1 MNYFKLLANKLTLRP
16 TEQFETLGTT
26 GCRRSS
32 LSAWSI
38 AKNTLNC
45 SVSTALE
52 SDSSDAPADPTLASK
67 PLVALTGASGFIGG
81 ALAQALRER
90 FVVRG
95 VGRGNAAPTGVA
107 VDAWQRADLFNL
119 KEAEQ
124 SLAGADVAIYLVHSM
139 MPSARLTQATFE
151 DLDLICADNFG
162 RAAAKAGVKQ
172 IVYLGGLLPAHGEL
186 SKHLQSR
193 HEVEHALGLYGT
205 PVTTI
210 RAGLILGG
218 GGSSFEMLVRLVERL
233 PAMACPGWTKTR
245 TQPVAVDDVVKLL
258 AFTAG
263 NAACAGQTYDI
274 GAPDIVTYRELLELV
289 AQQLGVTRKMVPVPF
304 FSPSFSRL
312 WITLVT
318 GASRELVGPLVQSLR
333 HEMTVR
339 DHRLATLANITM
351 TPVHAA
357 LATALQQR
365 SLSKQTARSHVAP
378 SASNALATTSTQKNR
393 ASLVR
398 SVQRMKLPNDK
409 NAAWAANEYTA
420 WLPHAFWKLLR
431 VEVSAERECRFVL
444 IGMKTPL
451 LVLTYVPDR
460 STEDRQLFYI
470 TGGMLSLPQQ
480 RGRFELREVGRTRT
494 LLTAIHDFGPRLPWF
509 IYRYSQAVFH
519 GWVMSAFRRHIA
531 KAGGAAQL
539 GSAA

>member
-1 MNYFKLLANKLTLRP
+1 MP
-16 TEQFETLGTT
+16 
-26 GCRRSS
+26 
-32 LSAWSI
+32 
-38 AKNTLNC
+38 
-45 SVSTALE
+45 TALE
-52 SDSSDAPADPTLASK
+52 SDNSQAPVDTDVDAK

-81 ALAQALRER
+81 ALANALRER
-90 FVVRG
+90 FAVRG
-95 VGRGNAAPTGVA
+95 VGRGTTAPAGVN

-124 SLAGADVAIYLVHSM
+124 ALAGADVAIYLVHSM

-172 IVYLGGLLPAHGEL
+172 IVYLSGLLPEHGAL

-258 AFTAG
+258 AFAAG

-289 AQQLGVTRKMVPVPF
+289 AKQLGVKRKMVPVPF

-333 HEMTVR
+333 HEMIAR
-339 DHRLATLANITM
+339 DHRLTTLANITM
-351 TPVHAA
+351 TPVQAA
-357 LATALQQR
+357 LASALQQR
-365 SLSKQTARSHVAP
+365 ADTKHAR
-378 SASNALATTSTQKNR
+378 N
-393 ASLVR
+393 
-398 SVQRMKLPNDK
+398 
-409 NAAWAANEYTA
+409 
-420 WLPHAFWKLLR
+420 
-431 VEVSAERECRFVL
+431 
-444 IGMKTPL
+444 
-451 LVLTYVPDR
+451 
-460 STEDRQLFYI
+460 
-470 TGGMLSLPQQ
+470 
-480 RGRFELREVGRTRT
+480 
-494 LLTAIHDFGPRLPWF
+494 
-509 IYRYSQAVFH
+509 
-519 GWVMSAFRRHIA
+519 
-531 KAGGAAQL
+531 
-539 GSAA
+539 

>member
-1 MNYFKLLANKLTLRP
+1 MKHWCNAQDPLD
-16 TEQFETLGTT
+16 
-26 GCRRSS
+26 
-32 LSAWSI
+32 
-38 AKNTLNC
+38 C
-45 SVSTALE
+45 SVTTALE
-52 SDSSDAPADPTLASK
+52 TDPSQRPVATK
-67 PLVALTGASGFIGG
+67 PIVALTGASGFIGG
-81 ALAQALRER
+81 ALAHALRDR

-95 VGRGNAAPTGVA
+95 LGRGNAAPAAVA

-119 KEAEQ
+119 KDAEQ
-124 SLAGADVAIYLVHSM
+124 ALAGAEIAIYLVHSM

-172 IVYLGGLLPAHGEL
+172 IVYLSGLLPEHGAL

-258 AFTAG
+258 AFAAG
-263 NAACAGQTYDI
+263 NQACAGQTYDI
-274 GAPDIVTYRELLELV
+274 GAPDVVTYRELLVLV
-289 AQQLGVTRKMVPVPF
+289 AQQLGVKRKMVPVPF
-304 FSPSFSRL
+304 FSPSLSRL

-333 HEMTVR
+333 HEMIAR
-339 DHRLATLANITM
+339 DHRLAALANITM

-365 SLSKQTARSHVAP
+365 TEAKQAQ
-378 SASNALATTSTQKNR
+378 ASNLAAAPTTALTTTMPSPKKAR

-398 SVQRMKLPNDK
+398 SVQRMKLPGDK
-409 NAAWAANEYTA
+409 NAAWAANEYTS

-431 VEVSAERECRFVL
+431 VDVNAERECRFCL

-460 STEDRQLFYI
+460 STDDRQLFYV
-470 TGGMLSLPQQ
+470 TGGMLSRPQQ
-480 RGRFELREVGRTRT
+480 RGRFELREVGHTRT

-509 IYRYSQAVFH
+509 IYRYTQAVFH

-531 KAGGAAQL
+531 KALATAPA
-539 GSAA
+539 SKS

>member
-1 MNYFKLLANKLTLRP
+1 MT
-16 TEQFETLGTT
+16 
-26 GCRRSS
+26 
-32 LSAWSI
+32 
-38 AKNTLNC
+38 
-45 SVSTALE
+45 TALE
-52 SDSSDAPADPTLASK
+52 STTSHAAILAK

-90 FVVRG
+90 FIVRG
-95 VGRGNAAPTGVA
+95 LGRGNAAPASVT

-119 KEAEQ
+119 KDAEQ
-124 SLAGADVAIYLVHSM
+124 ALAGAEVAIYLVHSM

-172 IVYLGGLLPAHGEL
+172 IVYLSGLLPEHGAL

-258 AFTAG
+258 AFAAG
-263 NAACAGQTYDI
+263 NHACTGQTYDI
-274 GAPDIVTYRELLELV
+274 GAPDVVTYRELLVLV
-289 AQQLGVTRKMVPVPF
+289 AQQLGVKRKMVPVPF
-304 FSPSFSRL
+304 FSPSLSRL

-333 HEMTVR
+333 HEMIAR
-339 DHRLATLANITM
+339 DQRLALLANITM
-351 TPVHAA
+351 TPVQAA

-365 SLSKQTARSHVAP
+365 TEAKQQPQRSNAQAAP
-378 SASNALATTSTQKNR
+378 STAIAVVPSAQKSKTSKV
-393 ASLVR
+393 SLVR

-409 NAAWAANEYTA
+409 NAAWAANEYTS

-431 VEVSAERECRFVL
+431 VEVNAERECRFCL

-451 LVLTYVPDR
+451 LVLAYVPDR
-460 STEDRQLFYI
+460 STDDRQLFYV
-470 TGGMLSLPQQ
+470 TGGMLSRPQQ
-480 RGRFELREVGRTRT
+480 RGRFELREVGHTRT

-509 IYRYSQAVFH
+509 IYRYTQAVFH

-531 KAGGAAQL
+531 KARISPPA
-539 GSAA
+539 

>member
-1 MNYFKLLANKLTLRP
+1 MSSAPDSNY
-16 TEQFETLGTT
+16 
-26 GCRRSS
+26 
-32 LSAWSI
+32 
-38 AKNTLNC
+38 
-45 SVSTALE
+45 
-52 SDSSDAPADPTLASK
+52 SDDHVDVK

-81 ALAQALRER
+81 ALAQALRDR

-95 VGRGNAAPTGVA
+95 VGRANAAPAGVA

-119 KEAEQ
+119 KDAEQ
-124 SLAGADVAIYLVHSM
+124 ALAGAQVAIYLVHSM

-162 RAAAKAGVKQ
+162 RAAAKAGVTQ
-172 IVYLGGLLPAHGEL
+172 IVYLSGLLPEHGEL

-193 HEVEHALGLYGT
+193 HEVANALGLYGT

-258 AFTAG
+258 AFAAG

-289 AQQLGVTRKMVPVPF
+289 AQQLGVKRKMVPVPF

-333 HEMTVR
+333 HEMIAR

-351 TPVHAA
+351 TPVQAA
-357 LATALQQR
+357 LATALAQR
-365 SLSKQTARSHVAP
+365 TTAKQTQQSAVAHVATT
-378 SASNALATTSTQKNR
+378 ALTTVPATRKSTL
-393 ASLVR
+393 SLVR
-398 SVQRMKLPNDK
+398 SVQRMTLPHDK
-409 NAAWAANEYTA
+409 NAAWAAREYTA
-420 WLPHAFWKLLR
+420 WLPNAFWKLLR
-431 VEVSAERECRFVL
+431 VEVNAERECRFCL
-444 IGMKTPL
+444 LGMKT
-451 LVLTYVPDR
+451 
-460 STEDRQLFYI
+460 QI
-470 TGGMLSLPQQ
+470 
-480 RGRFELREVGRTRT
+480 GRAHV
-494 LLTAIHDFGPRLPWF
+494 
-509 IYRYSQAVFH
+509 
-519 GWVMSAFRRHIA
+519 
-531 KAGGAAQL
+531 
-539 GSAA
+539 